1 MSVNATL
8 DVISMSNWR
17 GDQISAFFF
26 RKIIAVHDSFARLNF
41 YQLLCI
47 SPIFKTLV
55 LRSLFPFHS
64 ICQFFCHVFFISLSV
79 TPLLYTQ
86 PLNRI
91 IGIISKNST
100 TLSSKNIVEVMH
112 QEYPR
117 MQVELN
123 SFSSKTI
130 TETTTETTTTILK
143 LYVQDSLLRELRELQ
158 IPRLIKS

>member
-1 MSVNATL
+1 MTWRSNICILFSKNYCCSRFICEVKFLSTSLHQPDLQNFSSPLPLSVSQHL
-8 DVISMSNWR
+8 SVLLS
-17 GDQISAFFF
+17 
-26 RKIIAVHDSFARLNF
+26 RLF
-41 YQLLCI
+41 YIVVC
-47 SPIFKTLV
+47 
-55 LRSLFPFHS
+55 HS
-64 ICQFFCHVFFISLSV
+64 ITLH
-79 TPLLYTQ
+79 TA
-86 PLNRI
+86 
-91 IGIISKNST
+91 SKQNHWYNNQNST
-100 TLSSKNIVEVMH
+100 ALSSKNIVEVMH